1 MGQVNVNYDERVLE
15 GIDRLRG
22 TRGLS
27 RAELLRAIAIEAVE
41 AHDAG
46 RLAFQIEDGPRIDGS
61 LNALAAQVRDA
72 VVELERVQ
80 RSTQRREKRMMEAWV
95 GNEESIRQAQ
105 ENLTARVNDIN
116 RKSYEPFVNKMRDVI
131 ALTEKLKL
139 HLAEAQEA
147 GLAQLLDRLEAVR
160 AESVAPRN
168 LYKVV
173 FPGDFSIGF
182 LTVLAT
188 VIGLVGGFVILL
200 AAANMA
206 WLGVPVAKRM
216 LPTTELVCRVINDRY
231 GVQDCEVPA
240 EYRRGQ
246 VPPVRSGK

>member
-1 MGQVNVNYDERVLE
+1 MGQVNVNYDERILK

-22 TRGLS
+22 SRGLS
-27 RAELLRAIAIEAVE
+27 RAELLRAIATEAVE

-61 LNALAAQVRDA
+61 LNALAAQVREA
-72 VVELERVQ
+72 VVELERAQ
-80 RSTQRREKRMMEAWV
+80 RSTQRHEKRMIDAWV

-131 ALTEKLKL
+131 AITEKLKV
-139 HLAEAQEA
+139 HLAEVQKV
-147 GLAQLLDRLEAVR
+147 GLGQLLDRLEAVR
-160 AESVAPRN
+160 AEAVAPRN

-173 FPGDFSIGF
+173 FPGDFSLRF
-182 LTVLAT
+182 LIALASM
-188 VIGLVGGFVILL
+188 IGLIGAFLVLL

-206 WLGVPVAKRM
+206 WLGVPIAKRT
-216 LPTTELVCRVINDRY
+216 LPTTELVCRMINDRY
-231 GVQDCEVPA
+231 GVRDCQVPA
-240 EYRRGQ
+240 EYRQGQ
-246 VPPVRSGK
+246 ILPARNSR

>member
-1 MGQVNVNYDERVLE
+1 MGQVNVNYDERILE
-15 GIDRLRG
+15 GIDRVCG
-22 TRGLS
+22 ARGLS
-27 RAELLRAIAIEAVE
+27 RAELLRAIATEAVE

-46 RLAFQIEDGPRIDGS
+46 RLAFQIEDSPRIDGS

-80 RSTQRREKRMMEAWV
+80 RSTQRHEKRMMDAWV
-95 GNEESIRQAQ
+95 GNEESIRLAQ

-131 ALTEKLKL
+131 ALTEKLKV
-139 HLAEAQEA
+139 HLAEAQET

-160 AESVAPRN
+160 AEAVAPRN

-182 LTVLAT
+182 LTALAT

-216 LPTTELVCRVINDRY
+216 LPTTELVCRMINDRY

-246 VPPVRSGK
+246 VTPVRSGK